1 MGLVFPQGTEH
12 EDDFIDTILQ
22 AEGNLW
28 QHLLVCEITHRR

>member
-1 MGLVFPQGTEH
+1 MGVVFPQGREH

-28 QHLLVCEITHRR
+28 HFFRFLCL